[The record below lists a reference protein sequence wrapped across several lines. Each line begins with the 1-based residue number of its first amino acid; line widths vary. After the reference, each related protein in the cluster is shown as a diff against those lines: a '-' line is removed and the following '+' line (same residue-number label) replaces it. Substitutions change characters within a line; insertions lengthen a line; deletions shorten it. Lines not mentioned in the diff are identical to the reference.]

1 MHGDKANG
9 SCAMVIW
16 VNRNL
21 IRNYSAVSKG
31 GLYYNNNNTSGKS
44 YTKWI
49 ISPPLKKKE
58 KESWIEKWKEN
69 REKKSGNWCIM
80 IKDYNTDIKTIG

>member
-49 ISPPLKKKE
+49 ISPPLKKKRE
-58 KESWIEKWKEN
+58 RELDRKMKRKSWKKKWKLMHN
-69 REKKSGNWCIM
+69 DKRL
-80 IKDYNTDIKTIG
+80 